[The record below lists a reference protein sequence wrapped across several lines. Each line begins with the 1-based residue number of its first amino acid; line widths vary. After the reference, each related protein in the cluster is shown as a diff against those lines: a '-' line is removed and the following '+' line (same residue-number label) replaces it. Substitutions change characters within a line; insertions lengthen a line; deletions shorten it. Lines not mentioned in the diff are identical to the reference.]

1 MDGRSTAASR
11 LGAFLLVSAVALTG
25 CKGSLLASDPPDDDD
40 DDKVDARTSRPPDAR
55 TSRPDARD
63 DDDDPP
69 DARDDDDPP
78 DARRDDGN
86 LVFQRANLTNF
97 TSYPE
102 PGSDECEDFSGCEY
116 EGRFA
121 FVDGQQSEAWVR
133 DHNIVAVH
141 SRNADEYALKTLR
154 VRSDDGNTIDVTVYD
169 MCSDS
174 DCSGCCTRNARETG
188 FLIDMES
195 YTADRFGLGDGI
207 VEFACLDCD

>member
-1 MDGRSTAASR
+1 MSR
-11 LGAFLLVSAVALTG
+11 LGALLLVSAVAVALGG
-25 CKGSLLASDPPDDDD
+25 CKGTLLASDPPDDDD
-40 DDKVDARTSRPPDAR
+40 DKVDARSGRADAR
-55 TSRPDARD
+55 PGRPDARD
-63 DDDDPP
+63 DGGDDDTPDAGGGDDDPP
-69 DARDDDDPP
+69 DARTDDDD
-78 DARRDDGN
+78 